1 MALGVLDQDPPP
13 FFRQGPSAFSKL
25 MVFSA
30 AALFLM
36 VADTRFQML
45 QPARTVLEAVLF
57 PMQWLAQRPGLIARE
72 AVLFVEKVQA
82 TDAVHTGL
90 REQLRQQSTRAYQV
104 EQLELENRRLRALLE
119 LRPTLPVTGTAA
131 QVIYDAADP
140 FTRKVIIDR
149 GQAQGIKEGSSVI
162 DEKGVLGQVTQVF
175 VLSSE
180 VTLITD
186 RDHATPVLNVRTGA
200 RGVVYGDTSS
210 HADAMKLIPTLMPL
224 ITSSRRAMTPSS
236 SHGSQRPWRSFCRS
250 ATKQP
255 MPPAVSPMIT
265 APTGLPQMAATRWGT
280 PGRNLDCSW
289 GIRAPLAATTP
300 VSSSRVVPTTTA
312 SSATVSSRNC
322 QPFESSTG
330 RK

>member
-25 MVFSA
+25 IVFSA

-45 QPARTVLEAVLF
+45 QPARMVLEAVLF
-57 PMQWLAQRPGLIARE
+57 PMQWLAQRPGLMARE
-72 AVLFVEKVQA
+72 AALFVERVQSA
-82 TDAVHTGL
+82 DALHTGL
-90 REQLRQQSTRAYQV
+90 RAQLRRQSTRAYQV
-104 EQLELENRRLRALLE
+104 EQLELENRRLRALLD

-149 GQAQGIKEGSSVI
+149 GQAQGIKEGSPVI

-210 HADAMKLIPTLMPL
+210 HADAMELRFMAANADVAEGDLLT
-224 ITSSRRAMTPSS
+224 TS
-236 SHGSQRPWRSFCRS
+236 GVDGVY
-250 ATKQP
+250 
-255 MPPAVSPMIT
+255 PAGLPVARVEKVDRQVNAVFAQIYCVPVGLVSG
-265 APTGLPQMAATRWGT
+265 AGQVLVLDAVPTGIPARPETHTPAARAG
-280 PGRNLDCSW
+280 GR
-289 GIRAPLAATTP
+289 R
-300 VSSSRVVPTTTA
+300 
-312 SSATVSSRNC
+312 
-322 QPFESSTG
+322 
-330 RK
+330 